1 MLNMSKIL
9 MVGSGPVAIQLAR
22 LCHLHGEHIVDMVSR
37 VHASTKS
44 KRVFDAYQ
52 RDGFF
57 SVMTQNDAHQCFSGK
72 FTVRHFFKDVKDITE
87 YYDVVILACTA
98 DAYRPI
104 LQQLSKS
111 TLKRIKQII
120 LVSPTLGSHMLVKQ
134 LLSDVQCKGEV
145 ISFST
150 YLGDT
155 RIFDKAQPH
164 CVLTTRVKSKLFVG
178 STQSQ
183 SMTLCKL
190 KSLFDYLNIELTTM
204 DTPLHAEIHNSSLYV
219 HPPLFMNQFSLKAV
233 FEGTKVPVY
242 VYKLF
247 PEGPI
252 TMTLIHEMRLMWQEM
267 MMILKKLKVPSVNLL
282 KFMVKENY
290 PIRDE
295 TMREVDI
302 ESFENLSAIHQE
314 YLLYVRYTAIL
325 IDPFSNPDDQGAY
338 FDFSAVPYKHVD
350 TDEQGVIHIP
360 RMPSEDYYRTLI
372 IQAIGRALNVATPMI
387 DTLLLRYENTV
398 KQYCDTHLHQQLSR
412 QFELHH
418 FKQDLALVT
427 NYLTFYK

>member
-1 MLNMSKIL
+1 MF
-9 MVGSGPVAIQLAR
+9 
-22 LCHLHGEHIVDMVSR
+22 IVKV
-37 VHASTKS
+37 
-44 KRVFDAYQ
+44 
-52 RDGFF
+52 
-57 SVMTQNDAHQCFSGK
+57 
-72 FTVRHFFKDVKDITE
+72 
-87 YYDVVILACTA
+87 
-98 DAYRPI
+98 
-104 LQQLSKS
+104 
-111 TLKRIKQII
+111 
-120 LVSPTLGSHMLVKQ
+120 
-134 LLSDVQCKGEV
+134 V

-178 STQSQ
+178 STHSQ
-183 SMTLCKL
+183 SITLYKL

-267 MMILKKLKVPSVNLL
+267 MMILKIKGTLGQSPEVYGE
-282 KFMVKENY
+282 ENY

-360 RMPSEDYYRTLI
+360 RMPSEDYYRTLM

-387 DTLLLRYENTV
+387 DTLLLRYETTV
-398 KQYCDTHLHQQLSR
+398 KQYCDTHLHQQLSK

-427 NYLTFYK
+427 NYLTFINKNVII